1 MPIIK
6 TETKGKIKVYTVEK
20 DFSDEKME
28 QKMSKK
34 ITRDQIKK
42 IIDHDADVYT
52 SEGELLIRFRKNA
65 LPKTHIDA
73 FYDAVIKFA
82 HNTTG
87 NRGTASGSKTMNIAT
102 NPRVMSNIFG
112 YFDRWTP
119 FQKYMFKKKGKWPS
133 IDIREC
139 RFNMDS
145 PDLYQKTIPL
155 IDDIDEL
162 YKKLTPDHYAKQ
174 IKKANETHFRVG
186 KTAFTT
192 ITTNVNYQTTIHTD
206 KGDDEEG
213 FGNLAVIE
221 RGKYEGGE
229 TCIPQYGIGVDVR
242 TGDMLFMD
250 VHEPH
255 ANLPIVLKEKDAK
268 RLSIVCY
275 LRKNVWLRTKGKSK
289 DFFEAHN
296 KTVRALRFLDPKK
309 NKQSQNKESKN
320 KEPQNKESNH
330 SKTQKTSEKNEKK
343 QSKHNK
349 TQRKYK
355 KGWFY

>member
-1 MPIIK
+1 MPILKI
-6 TETKGKIKVYTVEK
+6 ETKGKIKVYTVEK
-20 DFSDEKME
+20 EFNDEKME
-28 QKMSKK
+28 QKMSNK
-34 ITRDQIKK
+34 ITRIQIKK

-52 SEGELLIRFRKNA
+52 AEGELLIRFRKNT

-119 FQKYMFKKKGKWPS
+119 YQKYMFKKKGKWPS

-145 PDLYQKTIPL
+145 PDLYEKTIPL

-174 IKKANETHFRVG
+174 IKKANDTHFRVG

-229 TCIPQYGIGVDVR
+229 TCFPQYGIGVDVR

-255 ANLPIVLKEKDAK
+255 ANLPIILKEKDAK

-289 DFFEAHN
+289 EFFEAHN
-296 KTVRALRFLDPKK
+296 KTVRSLRFLDPKK
-309 NKQSQNKESKN
+309 NKEVKN
-320 KEPQNKESNH
+320 KS
-330 SKTQKTSEKNEKK
+330 TQKINKNTGI
-343 QSKHNK
+343 SPKHNK
-349 TQRKYK
+349 TQK
-355 KGWFY
+355 KSNRWFF